1 MPATGCDIMVLK
13 AALFLLVAISVLA
26 ILGRFRWPR
35 IGRGGQATHCDRC
48 GRPLIGKG
56 PCACGGRA

>member
-1 MPATGCDIMVLK
+1 MILK
-13 AALFLLVAISVLA
+13 GALFLLVAISVLA

-35 IGRGGQATHCDRC
+35 IGGGSGQATHCDRC

-56 PCACGGRA
+56 PCDCKGRRA